1 MFIDQGY
8 EKFVTKINNELVH
21 EMDRSY
27 EYINLSYDKEQ
38 EKEYVNNYLNNY
50 IDPEKNN
57 EIYFSTNSDTISEVD
72 ETNYHEKVNNKS
84 IEQYKNFEKDE
95 SLINHQSIE
104 NKRNTQNELDDNEQ
118 NILNNILKN
127 NNHFFKEKNI
137 YNSQNESYA
146 DSPSCSQYMSQN
158 MSQNLSQNMSQNLS
172 QNMSQNL
179 SPIYQNLV
187 EYKYASSTTDIYIK
201 EKNYFS
207 KKKKIKVKKEN
218 KMKLFR
224 NINKN
229 DIYNLFH
236 EEICRLCKNK
246 NNHISK
252 TKADDLFFYKSVN
265 KLYHSVNIS

>member
-158 MSQNLSQNMSQNLS
+158 LSQNMSQNLS